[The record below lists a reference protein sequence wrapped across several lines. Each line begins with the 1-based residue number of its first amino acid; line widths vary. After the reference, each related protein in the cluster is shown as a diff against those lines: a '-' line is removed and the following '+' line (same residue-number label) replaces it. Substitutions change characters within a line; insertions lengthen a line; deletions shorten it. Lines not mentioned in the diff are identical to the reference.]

1 MQYAFFFFAG
11 ACALVATQCTLP
23 HACSRKRAGRL
34 SSSARAAGGFLLLL
48 AFFVALP
55 VIVISPTKFAIR
67 QARANVENMQQL
79 VHASF
84 R

>member
-11 ACALVATQCTLP
+11 ARLSRPNAHSLTRA
-23 HACSRKRAGRL
+23 HANAAGRL